1 MFKWGVRMVQELCVF
16 CGEEDVHLAW
26 FKVTMKSVDVQARV
40 IKYLNEH
47 GADIRFGYFTGIEP
61 PIGVPTEVPTEV
73 KYELFTLVDEKA
85 DVDELAAGLSTLD
98 GVIDA
103 DQNLSHHVSLQPAK
117 FPQELL
123 GERAIIIRATTF
135 VDILKILNEN
145 VPQSD
150 TLLFLAGLRGG
161 TDAAKYFTR
170 TARLERSNLTMML
183 SELLSICGW
192 GRAQIEFDFQ
202 SLKGKIK
209 VMDSYIADTLG
220 RSESP
225 VCSYMSG
232 YFAGFFSEVLGENM
246 YVSETACKSTGSPY
260 CEHTICQAPHFN
272 IEHLAR
278 GDGT

>member
-1 MFKWGVRMVQELCVF
+1 MVHELCMF

-26 FKVTMKSVDVQARV
+26 FKVTMKSADVQARV

-47 GADIRFGYFTGIEP
+47 GADIRFGYLTGIEP
-61 PIGVPTEVPTEV
+61 PTEVPTGVPTEV
-73 KYELFTLVDEKA
+73 KYELFTLVDENA
-85 DVDELAAGLSTLD
+85 DVEKLAAGLGTLD
-98 GVIDA
+98 GVIDV
-103 DQNLSHHVSLQPAK
+103 DQNLSRRVSLQPAE

-123 GERAIIIRATTF
+123 GERAITLRATTF

-145 VPQSD
+145 APQSD
-150 TLLFLAGLRGG
+150 TLLFLCGLRGG
-161 TDAAKYFTR
+161 SDAAKYFTKA
-170 TARLERSNLTMML
+170 ARLERSNLTIIL
-183 SELLSICGW
+183 SELLSVCGW
-192 GRAQIEFDFQ
+192 GRLQIEFDFQ

-209 VMDSYIADTLG
+209 VMDSYIADTFG
-220 RSESP
+220 RTESP

-260 CEHTICQAPHFN
+260 CEHTIYQAPHCK